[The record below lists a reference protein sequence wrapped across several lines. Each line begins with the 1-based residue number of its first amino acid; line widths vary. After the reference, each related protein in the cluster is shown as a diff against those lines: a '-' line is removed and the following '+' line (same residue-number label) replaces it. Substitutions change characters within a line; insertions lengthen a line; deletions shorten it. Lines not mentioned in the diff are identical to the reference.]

1 MKQIHNA
8 SIARAVSLAL
18 LLASSASVQLAQAQS
33 TSQAA
38 STSDQDLEVLDT
50 ITVEAERARSVYT
63 GISTT
68 GTKSTTPLNET
79 PQAITVITADWME
92 MQNIQNVEDALRY
105 AAGVKTSPYGNDPR
119 NDTFFI
125 RGFNQTTSGLYRDG
139 LATPNGQYGNWRS
152 EPFALERVE
161 VLRGPSSM
169 LYGANSPGGLV
180 NQMTK
185 RPTAKP
191 VGNVQLEYG
200 SFDSMQAGVDVGG
213 AVNDDQTILVR
224 AVGVLRDAD
233 TQVDFVN
240 NNRQYIMP
248 AVTFRPSDTL
258 IWTVLGEYQVDEL
271 GKANAYP
278 TRGILLPN
286 VNGVVPTNRFVG
298 EPSFDNFDRDQ
309 VQGTSLLT
317 WHLSDALTLRQ
328 NTRFANMKLAYQ
340 TVNPAGLQANQRYFN
355 RQAVVSDEDTDIL
368 TTDTTLEGKWSHG
381 IFDHTM
387 VFGLDYQKKD
397 LDYRI
402 GMGAAPALD
411 LFTPTYGVSITRP
424 AYTTFVKQ
432 KIDQLGL
439 YAQEHLKIAD
449 RYVVLLG
456 GRYDQ
461 VERTSNGAKLDQN
474 KFTGRAGLVY
484 LTENGFSPY
493 VSYATSFTP
502 LFGTDLYGNTFDPE
516 TGEQTEVGLKYQPVG
531 KAVSFTLA
539 AFDLRRQNIQTADP
553 NNPLNTVQSGE
564 IQSKGVE
571 FETNYSI
578 GNIDLVAS
586 AAYNDV
592 EITKSNNG
600 DQGRTPFGVPEWYGS
615 VWGHYEF
622 EDGPLAGL
630 GFGGG
635 VRYVG
640 ESLDATNT
648 VESDASTLV
657 DLMASYNI
665 GKWRVALNGTN
676 VLDKTYVSAV
686 FNANS
691 YAYYGNR
698 RAWALSVNYSY

>member
-1 MKQIHNA
+1 
-8 SIARAVSLAL
+8 
-18 LLASSASVQLAQAQS
+18 
-33 TSQAA
+33 
-38 STSDQDLEVLDT
+38 
-50 ITVEAERARSVYT
+50 
-63 GISTT
+63 
-68 GTKSTTPLNET
+68 
-79 PQAITVITADWME
+79 
-92 MQNIQNVEDALRY
+92 
-105 AAGVKTSPYGNDPR
+105 
-119 NDTFFI
+119 
-125 RGFNQTTSGLYRDG
+125 
-139 LATPNGQYGNWRS
+139 
-152 EPFALERVE
+152 
-161 VLRGPSSM
+161 
-169 LYGANSPGGLV
+169 
-180 NQMTK
+180 
-185 RPTAKP
+185 
-191 VGNVQLEYG
+191 
-200 SFDSMQAGVDVGG
+200 
-213 AVNDDQTILVR
+213 
-224 AVGVLRDAD
+224 
-233 TQVDFVN
+233 
-240 NNRQYIMP
+240 
-248 AVTFRPSDTL
+248 
-258 IWTVLGEYQVDEL
+258 
-271 GKANAYP
+271 
-278 TRGILLPN
+278 
-286 VNGVVPTNRFVG
+286 
-298 EPSFDNFDRDQ
+298 
-309 VQGTSLLT
+309 
-317 WHLSDALTLRQ
+317 
-328 NTRFANMKLAYQ
+328 
-340 TVNPAGLQANQRYFN
+340 
-355 RQAVVSDEDTDIL
+355 
-368 TTDTTLEGKWSHG
+368 
-381 IFDHTM
+381 
-387 VFGLDYQKKD
+387 
-397 LDYRI
+397 
-402 GMGAAPALD
+402 
-411 LFTPTYGVSITRP
+411 
-424 AYTTFVKQ
+424 
-432 KIDQLGL
+432 

-461 VERTSNGAKLDQN
+461 VERESNRVKIDQN
-474 KFTGRAGLVY
+474 EFTGRVGFVY
-484 LTENGFSPY
+484 LTDNGFSPY

-615 VWGHYEF
+615 VWAHYEF
-622 EDGPLAGL
+622 DAGPLTGL

-657 DLMASYNI
+657 DLMASYNY

-698 RAWALSVNYSY
+698 RAWSLSLNYSY